1 MPNSDLLPSLLFKF
15 NQNQLAF
22 EEAAIMVLTNWIEQ
36 RGSGDV
42 DMSTMVG
49 NRPCKVYS
57 PSVGR
62 QILNT
67 TSPLTAREVYQ
78 VLKDVALG
86 IRIMTRTSS
95 QSLSEIYN
103 GLMPVEIDGWR
114 LTLFND
120 GGTLD
125 YCEDCRS
132 PDGHIGSLETW
143 QRYGTDPVEL
153 LSGWEREQLER
164 LLNAL

>member
-1 MPNSDLLPSLLFKF
+1 
-15 NQNQLAF
+15 
-22 EEAAIMVLTNWIEQ
+22 
-36 RGSGDV
+36 
-42 DMSTMVG
+42 
-49 NRPCKVYS
+49 
-57 PSVGR
+57 
-62 QILNT
+62 LNT
-67 TSPLTAREVYQ
+67 ASPLTARDVYQ

-86 IRIMTRTSS
+86 TRIMRRTSS

-132 PDGHIGSLETW
+132 PDGRIGSLETW
-143 QRYGTDPVEL
+143 QRYGTDPVDL

>member
-1 MPNSDLLPSLLFKF
+1 MEN
-15 NQNQLAF
+15 
-22 EEAAIMVLTNWIEQ
+22 
-36 RGSGDV
+36 
-42 DMSTMVG
+42 
-49 NRPCKVYS
+49 
-57 PSVGR
+57 
-62 QILNT
+62 LNT
-67 TSPLTAREVYQ
+67 KPALTAREVYQ

-86 IRIMTRTSS
+86 TRIMTRTSS

-103 GLMPVEIDGWR
+103 GLMPVEIDGWH

-132 PDGHIGSLETW
+132 PDGRIGSLETW
-143 QRYGTDPVEL
+143 QRYATDPVDL

>member
-1 MPNSDLLPSLLFKF
+1 
-15 NQNQLAF
+15 
-22 EEAAIMVLTNWIEQ
+22 
-36 RGSGDV
+36 
-42 DMSTMVG
+42 
-49 NRPCKVYS
+49 
-57 PSVGR
+57 
-62 QILNT
+62 LNT

-86 IRIMTRTSS
+86 IRIMTRACN
-95 QSLSEIYN
+95 QSWCEIYHD
-103 GLMPVEIDGWR
+103 LMPVEIDGWR

-132 PDGHIGSLETW
+132 PDGRIGSIETW
-143 QRYGTDPVEL
+143 QRYGTDPVKL

-164 LLNAL
+164 LLNELSA